1 MGRKVP
7 DGRFECNRP
16 GVALES
22 AHRTIIVRMNSMTV
36 SEVARRSGAAP
47 DTIRYYTR
55 IGLLPEPPRSD
66 AGYRLFDVG
75 VLDRLAFIK
84 RAQRLG
90 LRLEEIHEL
99 LRVRDEG
106 GCPCGSTQRMLE
118 QRLDELDRQM
128 ATLAEL
134 RDDVAD
140 MLGHMPTPN
149 GDARGCATAAM
160 LYPASH
166 RPEADALPQA

>member
-1 MGRKVP
+1 M
-7 DGRFECNRP
+7 
-16 GVALES
+16 S
-22 AHRTIIVRMNSMTV
+22 SMTV

-55 IGLLPEPPRSD
+55 IGLLPEPPRSK
-66 AGYRLFDVG
+66 AGYRMFDAG

-84 RAQRLG
+84 RAQGLG

-118 QRLDELDRQM
+118 HRLEELDRQM
-128 ATLAEL
+128 ATLAQL

-140 MLGHMPTPN
+140 MLSRMPTDSRDGPS
-149 GDARGCATAAM
+149 CATQVLMSPVARER
-160 LYPASH
+160 H
-166 RPEADALPQA
+166 ADALPRA